1 MSEPKIIIIG
11 GFLGSGKTTALLS
24 FAGFLVR
31 KSTSDTENKVVI
43 IENEIGDVG
52 IDDKVLRSGGF
63 SVSNLFSGCACCTVS
78 GELTSSVRRIVK
90 ELNPEWVVI
99 ETTGIAY
106 PSNMRENL
114 QSAIG
119 VDSHIIILA
128 DATRWVRFTSS
139 PQLAEIIKGQVVGA
153 NSAIVNKI
161 DAAEPT
167 AIEKCTADLK
177 AWEPDIKIAEISAKN
192 GVDDAVWESIL

>member
-1 MSEPKIIIIG
+1 MSDPKIIIIG

-24 FAGFLVR
+24 FAACLVR
-31 KSTSDTENKVVI
+31 KSRPETENKVVI
-43 IENEIGDVG
+43 VENEIGDVG

-78 GELTSSVRRIVK
+78 GELTSTIRQLVT
-90 ELNPEWVVI
+90 ELEPEWVVI

-114 QSAIG
+114 LSALGIRA
-119 VDSHIIILA
+119 HIIILA
-128 DATRWVRFTSS
+128 DATRWARFNSS
-139 PQLAEIIKGQVVGA
+139 PQLAEIIKGQVEGA
-153 NSAIVNKI
+153 DAAIVNKI
-161 DAAEPT
+161 DMAADG
-167 AIEKCTADLK
+167 ARKKCVSDLRG
-177 AWEPDIKIAEISAKN
+177 WEPDIKIAEISAKN